1 MGDIYIS
8 SNYLIYVLTS
18 NFDIY
23 QDNRT
28 LLTNFGRNSL
38 MMKTLLPN
46 EYQPTCCCCNFVIP
60 KAKAGNKQCAS
71 SVPFVLADL
80 KLNGILQ
87 SITDEIYNKAKG
99 IVQDGSVLKGFGNL
113 STYKTLISF

>member
-1 MGDIYIS
+1 MNIS
-8 SNYLIYVLTS
+8 QRVAAVNKF
-18 NFDIY
+18 N
-23 QDNRT
+23 
-28 LLTNFGRNSL
+28 
-38 MMKTLLPN
+38 
-46 EYQPTCCCCNFVIP
+46 NFVIP

-71 SVPFVLADL
+71 SVPFVLAEL

-87 SITDEIYNKAKG
+87 SIADEIYNKAKG